1 MGKTNAEREAAYRER
16 HFKAVGGNLAR
27 LNIPLSAK
35 AKTELHRLA
44 SVSGVTQRA
53 VMVSLLDQ
61 AELALLE
68 TLPAKERKQYYQ
80 REFSLPCTGFDVTE

>member
-1 MGKTNAEREAAYRER
+1 MGKTNAERQAAYREK
-16 HFKAVGGNLAR
+16 HFKAVGGNPAR

-44 SVSGVTQRA
+44 SVYGVTQRA
-53 VMVSLLDQ
+53 VLESMLDQ

-80 REFSLPCTGFDVTE
+80 RALSLPRNGFGVTE